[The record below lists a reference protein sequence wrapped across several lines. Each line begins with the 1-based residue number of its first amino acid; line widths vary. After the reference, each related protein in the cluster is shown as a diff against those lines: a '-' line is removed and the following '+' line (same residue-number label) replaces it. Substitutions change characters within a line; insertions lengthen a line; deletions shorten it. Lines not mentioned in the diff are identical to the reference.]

1 MCYVT
6 VESGSFVSILHYELC
21 NCALCVAFMLLL
33 VLKIYVLHLSVT
45 INSDAVT
52 VLKIYVAFICYSSE
66 NICVAFIYFLN
77 ECTVRTSSIPV
88 ICYVLQLDHIIVVLK
103 MCCHILV
110 NKIDLLGNN
119 RHMLLQQDCSVYQSS
134 TCEPLHCSI

>member
-52 VLKIYVAFICYSSE
+52 VLKIYVAFICYSSD
-66 NICVAFIYFLN
+66 VSVLK
-77 ECTVRTSSIPV
+77 T
-88 ICYVLQLDHIIVVLK
+88 YVLHLSIFGMNVRSELLVYLLSV
-103 MCCHILV
+103 MCY
-110 NKIDLLGNN
+110 
-119 RHMLLQQDCSVYQSS
+119 S
-134 TCEPLHCSI
+134 